1 MKSLTAVAV
10 LLIVGSV
17 AFANNP
23 KKDEKTTSSKVAV
36 IQNTSQ
42 KFKLIYL
49 EETAGNVKVNI
60 KNAQGNLVHSQL
72 VENEAGFAQ
81 QYDFEQLP
89 LGQYTFEIIRPD
101 GAKIIQKVQHI
112 AAIAQAEIKA
122 NVLDVNDNNKF
133 RLAVVKY
140 NDQPVDLRI
149 YNDQDEL
156 IHSETIRSKDS
167 FRKTFDLIEAE
178 GDSFR
183 FDLKNKNSTLSV
195 SAG

>member
-1 MKSLTAVAV
+1 M
-10 LLIVGSV
+10 
-17 AFANNP
+17 
-23 KKDEKTTSSKVAV
+23 
-36 IQNTSQ
+36 
-42 KFKLIYL
+42 
-49 EETAGNVKVNI
+49 
-60 KNAQGNLVHSQL
+60 
-72 VENEAGFAQ
+72 ENEAGFAQ